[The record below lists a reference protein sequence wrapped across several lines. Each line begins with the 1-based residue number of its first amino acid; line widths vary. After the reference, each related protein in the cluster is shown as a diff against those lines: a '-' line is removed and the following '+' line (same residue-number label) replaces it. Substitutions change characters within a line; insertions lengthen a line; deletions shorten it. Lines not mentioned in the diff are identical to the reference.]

1 MQRAINHHSQTR
13 NQLSYEKLIE
23 SAASQFT
30 RGEKLDVIDIKLA
43 VDTAIQEGEL
53 IALDNSQSQ
62 FTTQTMID
70 NEQHL
75 IASTQGQ
82 ARHLRTRVNDKSLNE
97 LGLSTGNQDKV
108 RDLFASRKQTN
119 IVNVFGDSQQIARS
133 LLHAG
138 TESGQRVH
146 IITPDNHSQQ
156 RTAANV
162 PRQAFTTTQWVK
174 NLFRPEHT
182 HSVHRLLK
190 DIDTPYGQRDLFV
203 VEAANKLGIN
213 EVQGLIQKAKAS
225 HSKLV
230 FLNHANSRQGM
241 KAGNVMET
249 LKKRQC
255 QRTQLDRHQR
265 QRHPVVCP

>member
-1 MQRAINHHSQTR
+1 MQKWQADAKQSDFDIEAFVAASYTRAQSESSAPTLQPAATEAMQRAINHHSQTR

-162 PRQAFTTTQWVK
+162 P
-174 NLFRPEHT
+174 PPGIYHY
-182 HSVHRLLK
+182 
-190 DIDTPYGQRDLFV
+190 PMGQEPVSPR
-203 VEAANKLGIN
+203 AYPLG
-213 EVQGLIQKAKAS
+213 AS
-225 HSKLV
+225 T
-230 FLNHANSRQGM
+230 A
-241 KAGNVMET
+241 
-249 LKKRQC
+249 
-255 QRTQLDRHQR
+255 QRYRYALWST
-265 QRHPVVCP
+265 